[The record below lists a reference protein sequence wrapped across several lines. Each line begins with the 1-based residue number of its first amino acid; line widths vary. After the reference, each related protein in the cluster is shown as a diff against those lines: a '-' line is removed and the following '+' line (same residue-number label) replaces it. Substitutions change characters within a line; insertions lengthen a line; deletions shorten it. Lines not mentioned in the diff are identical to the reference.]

1 MKELIING
9 KKSFENFGAYISE
22 RKISL
27 PKKKSITESPPF
39 SNLTYDFSGINGEIY
54 WENRELEYSFDIA
67 EFTTDEMEVEK
78 TKLTDWLL
86 NVHDAD
92 IYDPYIGDYHYHGS
106 FDSISWEEDFGAG
119 TLTATFSVYPYKIAN
134 EAKVVTVETASGK
147 KYTDYELT
155 FENNS
160 SHRIM
165 PVIESTGEYNIVFGG
180 LSYSVGVGTYE
191 DTFYLFPGNN
201 TLKVTGSGKMTISF
215 VEELF

>member
-1 MKELIING
+1 MKELIANG
-9 KKSFENFGAYISE
+9 KKSYTDFGAYISG

-39 SNLTYDFSGINGEIY
+39 SNLTYDFSAINGELY

-67 EFTTDEMEVEK
+67 EFTTDEMETEK

-86 NVHDAD
+86 NIHDAD

-106 FDSISWEEDFGAG
+106 FDSISWDEDFGAG
-119 TLTATFSVYPYKIAN
+119 TLTAVFSVYPYKIAN
-134 EAKVVTVETASGK
+134 KAKVVALETAEGEEYK
-147 KYTDYELT
+147 DFELVVK
-155 FENNS
+155 NNS

-165 PVIESTGEYNIVFGG
+165 PVISSTGEYNIVFGG
-180 LSYSVGVGTYE
+180 LSYSVHAGTYE
-191 DTFYLFPGNN
+191 ETFYLAPGNN
-201 TLKVTGSGKMTISF
+201 TLKVSGSGVLSISF